1 MAETDPSGTVRRKRW
16 FVDGDDWWQGTIG
29 GKGRLVAVQFEGG
42 RSVARGVLSGDSSLR
57 GRFVSNSSSI
67 DVKERY

>member
-1 MAETDPSGTVRRKRW
+1 MAETDLSGTVRRKRW

-42 RSVARGVLSGDSSLR
+42 RSVEGTVCWGDGLSMLQFFIYR
-57 GRFVSNSSSI
+57 R
-67 DVKERY
+67 